1 MSIKHKIKFKEQA
14 EKKEKLHE
22 KDRPRFEEQDEEEY
36 RKQLKKFLKEK
47 MKTIPDAIDD
57 VKEWWRKIIDTVY
70 GVIEHHSVKLS
81 SWSWQKRW
89 GNRDRGTGY
98 SRDYRE

>member
-36 RKQLKKFLKEK
+36 RKQLKKFFKGEDEDN
-47 MKTIPDAIDD
+47 TWCD
-57 VKEWWRKIIDTVY
+57 
-70 GVIEHHSVKLS
+70 
-81 SWSWQKRW
+81 KR
-89 GNRDRGTGY
+89 Y
-98 SRDYRE
+98 